1 MGCLFVM
8 SLRHITVKMKII
20 LMRLFRAL
28 GDRYI
33 YVSAYHLLT
42 VCGDGRGGDDGVVLS
57 S

>member
-1 MGCLFVM
+1 M
-8 SLRHITVKMKII
+8 KMKII

-33 YVSAYHLLT
+33 CGSAYHLLT
-42 VCGDGRGGDDGVVLS
+42 VCGDGHGGDDGVVVS